1 MIQYQI
7 LWTNIIRIV
16 WQIVRRITN
25 QILGVKEL
33 IIWFSYIHSHW
44 IPVQYKK
51 TSDENKQ
58 IFELGDCL
66 LIQHQI
72 LETNI
77 IRIV

>member
-1 MIQYQI
+1 
-7 LWTNIIRIV
+7 
-16 WQIVRRITN
+16 
-25 QILGVKEL
+25 
-33 IIWFSYIHSHW
+33 
-44 IPVQYKK
+44 VQYKK

-77 IRIV
+77 IRIHKEIDLNTLNPKNDQQLIQYQILKTNITRTV